1 MDEKKEILFLKNNN
15 DKSKLNLCYY
25 STLRHPDENYI
36 NDPIIKLLCSFEEI
50 QYILSIY
57 NSDFFKFLYFNRIK
71 INEILFESQKNLII
85 NEINNTINN
94 YFYLALL
101 LHEDSTMINYIYS
114 INLIKNINQLQT
126 KEKKQKI
133 KLIILAKL
141 MLELIKNY
149 EQIQE
154 SEDNLDENY
163 DEQKLLKIKEYTET
177 EIIDKNIEDLKEFNI
192 QKEDIYSKK
201 IDYIYV
207 QIINYLIINK
217 KLDDSEDTSN
227 IISQLDLQNINITN
241 DIFKDLEK
249 LLIKEKDYIKEFIIS
264 KYEDL
269 FDEKKITFYYMLFK
283 YILKSNYY
291 IYKIP
296 FLKEIKNNILRNIN
310 ENLKEFYSF
319 KKYKSNYKY
328 KIEYILNYFIIDFKY
343 YIKKY
348 SKKLQELSNIHFSKD
363 SEISKSSSNTS
374 NLHYF
379 SRESVIEEKAK
390 NNQKDFTND
399 EEEPK
404 YDYEKLVEMCE
415 NEKAFKILEN
425 STFFLR
431 VKKENDDTIIEY
443 DKIIINGKE
452 EININLV
459 KSLNSEHDLLNYNY
473 KKFVAIL
480 NQIENKLKK
489 EVEINIDFSLE
500 IKFENINKKLKKDF
514 VFTINCTYFLTLPNT
529 INKLSYIDENI
540 LVNGLND
547 GISYVI
553 SDINTFNDSNNVH

>member
-1 MDEKKEILFLKNNN
+1 
-15 DKSKLNLCYY
+15 
-25 STLRHPDENYI
+25 
-36 NDPIIKLLCSFEEI
+36 
-50 QYILSIY
+50 
-57 NSDFFKFLYFNRIK
+57 
-71 INEILFESQKNLII
+71 
-85 NEINNTINN
+85 
-94 YFYLALL
+94 
-101 LHEDSTMINYIYS
+101 
-114 INLIKNINQLQT
+114 
-126 KEKKQKI
+126 
-133 KLIILAKL
+133 
-141 MLELIKNY
+141 
-149 EQIQE
+149 
-154 SEDNLDENY
+154 
-163 DEQKLLKIKEYTET
+163 
-177 EIIDKNIEDLKEFNI
+177 
-192 QKEDIYSKK
+192 
-201 IDYIYV
+201 
-207 QIINYLIINK
+207 
-217 KLDDSEDTSN
+217 
-227 IISQLDLQNINITN
+227 
-241 DIFKDLEK
+241 
-249 LLIKEKDYIKEFIIS
+249 
-264 KYEDL
+264 
-269 FDEKKITFYYMLFK
+269 MLFK

-328 KIEYILNYFIIDFKY
+328 KIEYVLNYFIIDFKY

-348 SKKLQELSNIHFSKD
+348 SKKLQELSNLHFSKD

-404 YDYEKLVEMCE
+404 YDYKKLVEMCE

-425 STFFLR
+425 SIFFLR

-452 EININLV
+452 EINISLV

-489 EVEINIDFSLE
+489 EIEINIDFSLE

-514 VFTINCTYFLTLPNT
+514 VFSINCTYFLTLPNT
-529 INKLSYIDENI
+529 INKLSFIDENI
-540 LVNGLND
+540 LVNGLNN